1 MKRSILIFTA
11 GIFAAGAASAGTAD
25 VGNPN
30 NPYFMSNGVV
40 LFWTNGA
47 RSNVP
52 ACGQGIAQRFA
63 INGATAAGKV
73 QAAALLTAY
82 SLGKK
87 ISVIGT
93 GDCQVWSD
101 TETVNYFQMID

>member
-1 MKRSILIFTA
+1 MKRSTLILA
-11 GIFAAGAASAGTAD
+11 VGMLAAGAASAGNAD
-25 VGNPN
+25 VGSPN

-47 RSNVP
+47 RYNVP
-52 ACGQGIAQRFA
+52 ACGATLASRFA

-73 QAAALLTAY
+73 QVAALLTAY
-82 SLGKK
+82 SMGKK
-87 ISVIGT
+87 ISVVGT

-101 TETVNYFQMID
+101 TETVNFFQMID